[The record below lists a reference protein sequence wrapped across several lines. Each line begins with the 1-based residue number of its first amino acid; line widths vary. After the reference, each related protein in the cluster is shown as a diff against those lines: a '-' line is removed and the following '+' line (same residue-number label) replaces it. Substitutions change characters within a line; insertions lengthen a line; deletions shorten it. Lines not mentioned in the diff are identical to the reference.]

1 MNGPGDSASVR
12 NTSLPPGSLGTVPWA
27 ELSHNYG
34 PAADVPALFEAI
46 AGPDAEAAVDAC
58 DELTNSLYHQGGWVC
73 SAATAALPF
82 VYALAGDPRVVPRV
96 ELVDLAGSLAL
107 TARVAR
113 PRHVDEGWPEAW
125 RRERSAGLSLLTDAD
140 PGMRRA
146 AVDLLAHGDGR
157 DEANV
162 PYLLERARHDEDIP
176 TRLHAV
182 RALGSVAVPDTPGAG
197 DVRALLGDLIAHA
210 GPAGQLSA
218 IHALSGLDRRAPARH
233 LGLTLDILTT
243 PGIGA
248 GLEPGWAEYDVGR
261 IAGQIV
267 GSSYQLL
274 ARERDQPSEPAPA
287 AVEFVVR
294 LARSSA
300 DADVRHAALTQ
311 AVALLSRWRSPTPV
325 LLPVLAECLE
335 DPEPRIRV
343 SAAYL
348 LAAVGRAAAPYAD
361 RLAAHLGDTGPDG
374 GRGGTTVG
382 DHALWGLTR
391 LRDPRCL
398 PGLVERLYAG
408 RGTFA
413 AHGSYGGGDVYPW
426 SLPGFHEVLT
436 PLRASA
442 AALLPGIRA
451 TMRHAWEAGDRA
463 AGRAFAQLLE
473 AWEEDALPALPEL
486 VDLLTDP
493 RSGRAAVLA
502 VGAIGAGAANAGPA
516 LRRYAAEATEPAEK
530 RLAAWAL
537 WRVSGEAGDALDALY
552 LLGPALED
560 EDVFHDT
567 IRRLGDL
574 GPFAGA
580 HANRLRLLAEDT
592 SMAASDSWNRI
603 ESALALWSVTGVAEP
618 SLSVLEEAVLPLG
631 EGRYLPLM
639 LRAVRSLTRIG
650 AATPATR
657 AALRAARAYDGRL
670 AYFGGRRAFTEDEA
684 IREAIDE
691 VSDELPARAAPTD
704 GR

>member
-1 MNGPGDSASVR
+1 MNGPGDSASGR
-12 NTSLPPGSLGTVPWA
+12 GTSLPPGSLGAVLWA
-27 ELSHNYG
+27 ELRHNYG

-73 SAATAALPF
+73 PAATAALPF
-82 VYALAGDPRVVPRV
+82 VYALARDPRVVPRV
-96 ELVDLAGSLAL
+96 ELVDLAASLAL

-113 PRHVDEGWPEAW
+113 PRHVDEGWSEAW
-125 RRERSAGLSLLTDAD
+125 RRERPAGLCLLTDAD
-140 PGMRRA
+140 PAMRRA
-146 AVDLLAHGDGR
+146 AVDLLADGDGR

-162 PYLLERARHDEDIP
+162 PHLLERARHDEDIP

-182 RALGSVAVPDTPGAG
+182 RALGSVAVPDTPGADG
-197 DVRALLGDLIAHA
+197 VRALLGDLIAHA

-218 IHALSGLDRRAPARH
+218 IHALAGLDRRAPARH
-233 LGLTLDILTT
+233 LGLTLDILAT

-248 GLEPGWAEYDVGR
+248 ELEPGWAEYDVG
-261 IAGQIV
+261 QIV
-267 GSSYQLL
+267 AGAYRLL
-274 ARERDQPSEPAPA
+274 AHERDEPSEPSEPAPA
-287 AVEFVVR
+287 SVEFVVR

-300 DADVRHAALTQ
+300 DADVRHSALSQ
-311 AVALLSRWRSPTPV
+311 AGALLSRWRSPTPL
-325 LLPVLAECLE
+325 LLPVLADCLE
-335 DPEPRIRV
+335 DPDPRIRV

-348 LAAVGRAAAPYAD
+348 LAAVGPAAAPYAD
-361 RLAAHLGDTGPDG
+361 RLAAHVEDTGPDG
-374 GRGGTTVG
+374 GRGSGRGGVTVG

-398 PGLVERLYAG
+398 PGLVERLYAR
-408 RGTFA
+408 RGAFA
-413 AHGSYGGGDVYPW
+413 AHGAYARYDAYPW
-426 SLPGFHEVLT
+426 RLPGFHEVLK

-451 TMRHAWEAGDRA
+451 TMRHAREAGDGD

-502 VGAIGAGAANAGPA
+502 IGAVGAGAADAGPA
-516 LRRYAAEATEPAEK
+516 LRRYAADATEAAEK

-537 WRVSGEAGDALDALY
+537 RRVSGEAGDALDALY
-552 LLGPALED
+552 LLGPALEE

-567 IRRLGDL
+567 VRLLGDL

-580 HANRLRLLAEDT
+580 HTRRLRLLAEDT
-592 SMAASDSWNRI
+592 SIAASDSWTRV
-603 ESALALWSVTGVAEP
+603 ESAVALWSVTGLTEP
-618 SLSVLEEAVLPLG
+618 SLSVLEEAVRPLA
-631 EGRYLPLM
+631 EGGYLPLM

-657 AALRAARAYDGRL
+657 AVLRAALARDGRL
-670 AYFGGRRAFTEDEA
+670 AYFGGWRAFTEDEA
-684 IREAIDE
+684 IREAIT
-691 VSDELPARAAPTD
+691 ELLARTTPTD
-704 GR
+704 GG